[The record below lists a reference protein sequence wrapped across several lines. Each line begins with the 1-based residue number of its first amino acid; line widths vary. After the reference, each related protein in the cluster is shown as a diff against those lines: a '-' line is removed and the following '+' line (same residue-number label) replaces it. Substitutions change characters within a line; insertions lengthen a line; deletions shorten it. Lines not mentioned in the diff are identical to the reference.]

1 MFCEIKSIVF
11 KIKILACLLLRRS
24 FGNVVQNI
32 AANSNGLL
40 SASDIRNL
48 KKCYKKRNKALLDID
63 FLKNCKTLNVFPKF
77 IQFDI
82 PLAKRSDVRS
92 IKKRLPKNALHKRCR
107 EQKNLHINLEKKIQ
121 FIRSRCDGI
130 TWFLLYESIQ
140 RNVKKEESNILK
152 THQKKL
158 CNLTRNRMLPIEP
171 YNVVTNLSK
180 YQLSVD
186 KMDLL
191 KNGLEF
197 SIPPK
202 FLKKTDIFCQFD
214 MIAKY
219 MTQELDDN
227 QTSTRLKNEL

>member
-92 IKKRLPKNALHKRCR
+92 IKKRLLKNALHKRCR
-107 EQKNLHINLEKKIQ
+107 EQKNLHIDLEKKIQ

-130 TWFLLYESIQ
+130 TWFLLYKSIQ
-140 RNVKKEESNILK
+140 RNVKKEESNIFK
-152 THQKKL
+152 NHQKKL
-158 CNLTRNRMLPIEP
+158 HNLTRNRMLAF
-171 YNVVTNLSK
+171 
-180 YQLSVD
+180 
-186 KMDLL
+186 DLNHMML
-191 KNGLEF
+191 
-197 SIPPK
+197 
-202 FLKKTDIFCQFD
+202 
-214 MIAKY
+214 
-219 MTQELDDN
+219 
-227 QTSTRLKNEL
+227 